1 MRLIGAN
8 FKLKHGLRVFIIAGL
23 ALPARVGTANNAPLA
38 LQPTPPLAKLTAV
51 DLPHF
56 NPPATR
62 PKTKPFA
69 PYSALHDP
77 DHRISPDF
85 QIPRSLSLRTKF
97 WFDIYTRYG
106 SHQFVIHHALYPW
119 IIFKVV
125 DTSKIFDEPRL
136 NKWAKYAKE
145 KRIVHEDF
153 YKIHRA
159 LVALARRGW
168 RRHMPRLEYVLAR
181 DLSHVHGPRRW
192 VYQQAA
198 DSVRVQLGQRDFFIS
213 GLKESGRYLPFMEK
227 EFSANDLPVEL
238 TRLPFVES
246 SFNIRAESKAGAS
259 GIWQLM
265 PYMGREFLLVNNQI
279 DERNSP
285 FKSSLVA
292 IELFK
297 QNYHKFKSWP
307 LAITAYNHGWHG
319 LRDAIKAVH
328 SKNLATLI
336 RHYHGGAFK
345 FASANYYTCFLA
357 ALHAQEYQKE
367 IFKNLDPSEPP
378 ADFKVVT
385 LERRTR
391 PKALIHRLGLSSDD
405 LLTYNLDLKH
415 AVSNN
420 ALLPKG
426 YYLILP
432 THDDQALEQL
442 LLKKGR
448 ALREAEL
455 HVSQRHSAG

>member
-1 MRLIGAN
+1 MGLIGGDI
-8 FKLKHGLRVFIIAGL
+8 KLNHGLRIFIIAGL
-23 ALPARVGTANNAPLA
+23 ALPARVGTANSAPIA
-38 LQPTPPLAKLTAV
+38 LQPKPLLAAVTATGLPQIKQPVPTPEA
-51 DLPHF
+51 
-56 NPPATR
+56 R
-62 PKTKPFA
+62 PFDPS
-69 PYSALHDP
+69 SALRDP
-77 DHRISPDF
+77 DHRISSDF
-85 QIPRSLSLRTKF
+85 QVPRSLSLRTNF

-125 DTSKIFDEPRL
+125 DTSKIFNQPRL

-153 YKIHRA
+153 YRIHRA
-159 LVALARRGW
+159 LLDLAHRGW
-168 RRHMPRLEYVLAR
+168 RKHMPRLEHILAY
-181 DLSHVHGPRRW
+181 DLSHVRGPRRW

-198 DSVRVQLGQRDFFIS
+198 DNVRIQLGQRDFFIS

-227 EFSANDLPVEL
+227 EFSANSLPVEL

-246 SFNIRAESKAGAS
+246 SFNIHAESKAGAS

-336 RHYHGGAFK
+336 RRYHGGAFK

-367 IFKNLDPSEPP
+367 IFKNLDPSETP

-391 PKALIHRLGLSSDD
+391 PKTLIRRLGLSSDE

-415 AVSNN
+415 AVSDN
-420 ALLPKG
+420 AVLPKG

-432 THDDQALEQL
+432 NQPDQVLEQM

-448 ALREAEL
+448 AIREAKL
-455 HVSQRHSAG
+455 HVSQRRSAG